1 MTRSPQELYEITCL
15 IGELMPRLP
24 SDGIFSVDA
33 LLDRPQGQVQDTVQ
47 WQWKDDRGLWHAY
60 SSIDS
65 RIIEAAHMTGEDEI
79 SLTMLGRTY
88 TVDLHSMQ
96 QINEDTGTT
105 RPVQRRLSP
114 PTLCGS
120 PAPVA
125 STPAS
130 PGAQSVASDSVET
143 GSNTQTNSTG

>member
-1 MTRSPQELYEITCL
+1 
-15 IGELMPRLP
+15 MPRLP

-65 RIIEAAHMTGEDEI
+65 RIIEAAHLSGEDEI

-88 TVDLHSMQ
+88 TLDLHSMQ

-114 PTLCGS
+114 PTLCS
-120 PAPVA
+120 SPVA
-125 STPAS
+125 VANAPAS
-130 PGAQSVASDSVET
+130 PDDHSASSDGIET
-143 GSNTQTNSTG
+143 PGSNSPNNFSAW

>member
-1 MTRSPQELYEITCL
+1 
-15 IGELMPRLP
+15 MPRLP

-65 RIIEAAHMTGEDEI
+65 RIIEAAHLTGEDEI

-114 PTLCGS
+114 PSLCGS
-120 PAPVA
+120 PATVA

-130 PGAQSVASDSVET
+130 PGAQSVSSDSIDT
-143 GSNTQTNSTG
+143 SASNSQVNSTG